1 MRGHTTGTTA
11 VRRILRAHAVS
22 EATGI
27 GVDEVLEGA
36 CDGPPRRRRVTRRQL
51 LGGAA
56 AAGAGAVA
64 TGLGAAPAAAAPG
77 GKSAPS
83 VAVVGAGLAGLRA
96 AHWLWKVKGIRS
108 TVYEADDSRLGGR
121 CWTLRGYFDHGHTVE
136 HGGAFINTD
145 HNAIRNLVNSLGL
158 GLYEVGGGNQP
169 PYGDVY
175 WVDGAPYTY
184 DEANEDWGE
193 VWRVFKDALA
203 AAPYP
208 QTAFSRTDAGLAL
221 DAMTVDDW
229 IAANIPGGLSGR
241 FGRIM
246 RSNAI
251 AEYGLDPDEQSALN
265 LVYLLGWNGQNSLD
279 PINGADERFGVVGG
293 NDQIVSRMAAALPA
307 GSVETG
313 HVLVA
318 VTRTG
323 DGRARLTFQTGRR
336 LVDVVVDRAILALP
350 FTVLRDVDLSGA
362 GFSPLK
368 QRAIRELGLGS
379 NGKIHLQLSRR
390 PWLAAGYGGVSYS
403 PVEQFQCI
411 WDDTVDQP
419 AAGEGTIGPESPGIL
434 CYFPGGS
441 ATLDAWSGQAFG
453 PAPGKQVGQVLDWVD
468 PVFPGT
474 AAAYDG
480 LAWRDA
486 WHLNPWS
493 RGAYTCP
500 RPGQYTGLFGVPELP
515 EGPFHFAGEHTSSY
529 YYGFLN
535 GAVESGERAAKEVAL
550 ASA

>member
-1 MRGHTTGTTA
+1 MIRAPPTEGTTMRGHTAGATA

-36 CDGPPRRRRVTRRQL
+36 CDGTPRGRRVTRRQL

-56 AAGAGAVA
+56 AAGAGAVVP
-64 TGLGAAPAAAAPG
+64 GLGAAPVAAAPG

-96 AHWLWKVKGIRS
+96 AHWLWRVKGIRS

-145 HNAIRNLVNSLGL
+145 HNSIRNLVNSLGL
-158 GLYEVGGGNQP
+158 GLHEVGGGNQP

-221 DAMTVDDW
+221 DAMTVDEW

-265 LVYLLGWNGQNSLD
+265 LVYLLGL
-279 PINGADERFGVVGG
+279 ERAELPGP
-293 NDQIVSRMAAALPA
+293 DQRGRRALRRRRRQRPD
-307 GSVETG
+307 
-313 HVLVA
+313 
-318 VTRTG
+318 RQP
-323 DGRARLTFQTGRR
+323 DGR
-336 LVDVVVDRAILALP
+336 RATA
-350 FTVLRDVDLSGA
+350 GA
-362 GFSPLK
+362 
-368 QRAIRELGLGS
+368 
-379 NGKIHLQLSRR
+379 
-390 PWLAAGYGGVSYS
+390 PWR
-403 PVEQFQCI
+403 
-411 WDDTVDQP
+411 
-419 AAGEGTIGPESPGIL
+419 
-434 CYFPGGS
+434 
-441 ATLDAWSGQAFG
+441 
-453 PAPGKQVGQVLDWVD
+453 
-468 PVFPGT
+468 PGT
-474 AAAYDG
+474 RS
-480 LAWRDA
+480 W
-486 WHLNPWS
+486 
-493 RGAYTCP
+493 P
-500 RPGQYTGLFGVPELP
+500 RPGPAT
-515 EGPFHFAGEHTSSY
+515 
-529 YYGFLN
+529 
-535 GAVESGERAAKEVAL
+535 AAPG
-550 ASA
+550 